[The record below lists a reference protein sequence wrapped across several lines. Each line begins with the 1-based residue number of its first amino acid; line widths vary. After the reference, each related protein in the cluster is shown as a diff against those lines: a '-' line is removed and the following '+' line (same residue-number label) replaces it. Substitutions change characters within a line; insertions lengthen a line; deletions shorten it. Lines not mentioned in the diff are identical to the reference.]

1 MASEGDLCDI
11 PAMPVRKLNHNPME
25 TDDIEVVT
33 IADEDENCNGAN
45 NFEQNL
51 EKGLQKDGQGSKLSK
66 HNWHNCKKCGYYAAT
81 KTDLWDHRRTHIRP
95 EKILSCHL
103 CNFVTEFKHHL
114 RTHILAHAG
123 QRLFKC
129 QLCSYTCRY
138 KTMLRDPIQ

>member
-66 HNWHNCKKCGYYAAT
+66 HNWHNCNA
-81 KTDLWDHRRTHIRP
+81 
-95 EKILSCHL
+95 
-103 CNFVTEFKHHL
+103 
-114 RTHILAHAG
+114 
-123 QRLFKC
+123 
-129 QLCSYTCRY
+129 
-138 KTMLRDPIQ
+138 M